1 MFGASYTIPE
11 MWLSGPGAEQAAPAR
26 SREEV
31 PVDASA
37 ARALSAIAAMTS
49 LAPVRGVGR
58 SSRVRMRGIGCSS
71 RAMTLRMF
79 EAPRSMPR

>member
-11 MWLSGPGAEQAAPAR
+11 MWLSGPGAEHAAPAR
-26 SREEV
+26 SRGEV
-31 PVDASA
+31 PSEASA
-37 ARALSAIAAMTS
+37 VRALSAIAAMTS
-49 LAPVRGVGR
+49 GAPVRGVGR
-58 SSRVRMRGIGCSS
+58 SSRAMMRGIGCSS